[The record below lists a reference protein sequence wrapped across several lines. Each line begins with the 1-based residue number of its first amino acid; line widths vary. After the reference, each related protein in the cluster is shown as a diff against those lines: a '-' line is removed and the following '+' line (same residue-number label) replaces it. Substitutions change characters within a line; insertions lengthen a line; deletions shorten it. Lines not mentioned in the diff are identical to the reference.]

1 MWETERFW
9 GLRQNVFGGLLF
21 CLPLHPLSL
30 WKNWFLRAGNCLL
43 AKSSGKWGQPKGIL
57 DEGQRGGIGS
67 KCVGRPERDA
77 TERFLVSWNRSCW
90 KEERCSHKGQK
101 VKLGVSLQ
109 FPLWFC
115 SVLPR
120 NKQSLP
126 ARNNQNSFPHRFLQL
141 IDGLLVVHWM
151 HACLLCWLGE
161 ASRCY
166 QNRHDFS
173 LASPGI
179 DSACCHWLLQQV
191 HPLSGE
197 LVASDTDL
205 YVISGSSFPE
215 SLSKLCY

>member
-109 FPLWFC
+109 FSLWFC

-126 ARNNQNSFPHRFLQL
+126 ARNNQNSFSHRFLQL
-141 IDGLLVVHWM
+141 IDGLLVVHCCQNEECM
-151 HACLLCWLGE
+151 SSLLAWWSFQMLSEQAWLQL
-161 ASRCY
+161 SQPWHRLCML
-166 QNRHDFS
+166 S
-173 LASPGI
+173 LAPT
-179 DSACCHWLLQQV
+179 A
-191 HPLSGE
+191 
-197 LVASDTDL
+197 
-205 YVISGSSFPE
+205 GSSTKRGTGGVWHRPLCHFWIFLSRE
-215 SLSKLCY
+215 S